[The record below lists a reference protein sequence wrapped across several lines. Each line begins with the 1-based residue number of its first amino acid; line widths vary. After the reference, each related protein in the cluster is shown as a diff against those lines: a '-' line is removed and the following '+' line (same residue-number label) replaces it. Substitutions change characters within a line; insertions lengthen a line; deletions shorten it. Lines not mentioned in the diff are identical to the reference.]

1 MKKRGDLAR
10 QMIQEKDNEIIEIKK
25 LLTNNNDNRNNT
37 STNSSTNNY
46 TTINLDAPNDI
57 NSKLTS
63 YDSNVTNSN
72 INTEQSYIYLRKAFS
87 GFVKAKRDVE
97 LENLGRVIVAL
108 LCFDDNER
116 QDVLQAITQMGINIY
131 IYSFIINLLQL
142 LIS

>member
-25 LLTNNNDNRNNT
+25 LLTNNNENRNNT
-37 STNSSTNNY
+37 STNSSTTNSSTNNY

-57 NSKLTS
+57 NKLTS

-116 QDVLQAITQMGINIY
+116 QDVLQAIAQMGINIY
-131 IYSFIINLLQL
+131 LYLFIY
-142 LIS
+142 

>member
-25 LLTNNNDNRNNT
+25 LLNNNNENRNNT
-37 STNSSTNNY
+37 STSSSTNNY

-57 NSKLTS
+57 TKLTS

-72 INTEQSYIYLRKAFS
+72 INTEQTYIYLRQAFS

-116 QDVLQAITQMGINIY
+116 QDVLQAIAQMGINIY
-131 IYSFIINLLQL
+131 IYSFIINFLLL